1 MDLIKIGDFNRLK
14 VLRKLDFGYY
24 LGGANNDTENDILLP
39 SKSTLGTE
47 LNVGEEVE
55 AFIYRDSSDRL
66 ISTLRKPIAKVG
78 ELAYLKVV
86 STTGIGS
93 FVDFGL
99 EKDILVPFK
108 EKLYALQDGKYYVF
122 YIYVDKTGRIAAT
135 TYIDKYL
142 QTKNKY
148 KIGDVVKG
156 TVYGIQP
163 SESIVVAVENTYRG
177 IILHNE
183 YFTKIKHGEVLEL
196 TVIKVYE
203 DGKLGL
209 TTRKSSKVEVGDLQD
224 IILDYLKAHN
234 GSMSFNDKSTP
245 EKIYQAFHVSKSHF
259 KQSLGGL
266 MKKGLI
272 VQDEKGTKLK

>member
-1 MDLIKIGDFNRLK
+1 MNLIKIGDFNRLK

-24 LGGANNDTENDILLP
+24 LGSINHNTSNDILLP
-39 SKSTLGTE
+39 NKSTLGSE
-47 LNVGEEVE
+47 LNVGEEVD
-55 AFIYRDSSDRL
+55 AFIYRDSNDRL

-86 STTGIGS
+86 STTSIGS

-108 EKLYALQDGKYYVF
+108 EKLYALQDEKYYLF
-122 YIYVDKTGRIAAT
+122 YIYIGKTGRIAAT

-142 QTKNKY
+142 QTTDQY
-148 KIGDVVKG
+148 KIGDTVKG
-156 TVYGIQP
+156 VVYGIQP
-163 SESIVVAVENTYRG
+163 SESIVVAVDNRYRG

-209 TTRKSSKVEVGDLQD
+209 TTRKSARVEVSDLQES
-224 IILDYLKAHN
+224 ILDYLKAHG
-234 GSMSFNDKSTP
+234 GSMPFHDKTSP
-245 EKIYQAFHVSKSHF
+245 EKIYQIFHVSKNHF

-266 MKKGLI
+266 MKKNLI
-272 VQDEKGTKLK
+272 LQDEKGTRLK